1 MARWVAA
8 GAVLLLAGLASLGQV
23 CPTVAVVIPAT
34 VIIERVPR
42 PIPDPAAETAII
54 REFLKYGFNVLDL
67 VHVRLLRA
75 TPDGLSTKE
84 DLARRAL
91 AGDQAAIRA
100 LAGRDGLAADILV
113 VGEAVS
119 TVEVFEALRI
129 PGRPRVQDGRARVEV
144 RAIDA
149 STGPILAAEALH
161 TGGVDFSAEL
171 AGKKSLE
178 RAGDKIACQ
187 LAHSMAQRY
196 PFPQRCFTA
205 CPLPFPRSALFRL
218 KTRVGFGHGV
228 WILGSSSPP
237 LWRPSFPA
245 AGARPPKRWRPT
257 AW

>member
-1 MARWVAA
+1 
-8 GAVLLLAGLASLGQV
+8 
-23 CPTVAVVIPAT
+23 VAVVIPAT